1 MPAGAP
7 LHARGTRGQAS
18 GGSPSKEN
26 HQAHPSAQAQMQSA
40 PLKMHT
46 GSRPHRLNI
55 AHAAWTSHARFCGM
69 YVTHALTHNVTHALI
84 RYVGITHT
92 HLYHVHVT
100 HTYAYYHVY
109 ITRTGTA
116 RTSHTHST
124 SPSRTH
130 TCHLT
135 HTRRVCIRHTRV
147 HLPRL
152 PHYAPAVCRKS
163 HRCGHTRPER
173 LLSWVWGPHP
183 LPAGIRPLSR
193 IDMNSERPGRDET
206 ACTG

>member
-69 YVTHALTHNVTHALI
+69 YVTHALTHNVTRAYSLRRRHTRTYAQCHTRTYSLC
-84 RYVGITHT
+84 RCHT
-92 HLYHVHVT
+92 HIYT
-100 HTYAYYHVY
+100 TYTSH
-109 ITRTGTA
+109 TRTLITTYTSRVRAPHVRHTRIA
-116 RTSHTHST
+116 RLHRAHTPVTSHTHAACASGT
-124 SPSRTH
+124 HVCISHDSLTMHRLCAVSHIVVVTLAPNASSPG
-130 TCHLT
+130 CGV
-135 HTRRVCIRHTRV
+135 HTRCQ
-147 HLPRL
+147 LGS
-152 PHYAPAVCRKS
+152 APS
-163 HRCGHTRPER
+163 LE
-173 LLSWVWGPHP
+173 
-183 LPAGIRPLSR
+183 
-193 IDMNSERPGRDET
+193 
-206 ACTG
+206 

>member
-26 HQAHPSAQAQMQSA
+26 HQAQPSARAQMQSA

-69 YVTHALTHNVTHALI
+69 YVTRALTHNVTHALL
-84 RYVGITHT
+84 RYVGVTHT

-116 RTSHTHST
+116 RTSQTHST
-124 SPSRTH
+124 SPSHTH
-130 TCHLT
+130 TP
-135 HTRRVCIRHTRV
+135 RV
-147 HLPRL
+147 HHAHTCASPTTPSLCTGCVPYVTSLWSPSPRTPPL
-152 PHYAPAVCRKS
+152 LGVGSTPAAS
-163 HRCGHTRPER
+163 WDPP
-173 LLSWVWGPHP
+173 LLSNRHELRTP
-183 LPAGIRPLSR
+183 RMR
-193 IDMNSERPGRDET
+193 
-206 ACTG
+206 